1 MTKRLRPKPIQFTS
15 PTRATEVV
23 TIGGLTNDLILI
35 SDDGN
40 TVELYNQEVGSDYN
54 VSLQTQPSGIRIM
67 NQPAGG
73 DTSISWFDFDLGTFL
88 ANLNASSTR
97 ARWTSW
103 TNSVGFEFRARQSD
117 ASFATN
123 LEIHPDNGVI
133 QRFDDTDETVTKA
146 GGFRVINDLE
156 VDGDLDHDGTNVGL
170 YGTTPAAQSAA
181 YTRDATIVEDR
192 VLLQSSAATAI
203 NNNNVIAALIA
214 DLQSRGFIG

>member
-103 TNSVGFEFRARQSD
+103 TNSVGFEFRARKSD
-117 ASFATN
+117 ASFVTN
-123 LEIHPDNGVI
+123 LEIHPDDGVI
-133 QRFDDTDETVTKA
+133 QRFDDTDETVTKS

-156 VDGDLDHDGTNVGL
+156 IDGDLDHDGTNVGF
-170 YGTTPAAQSAA
+170 YGTTPVAQQTGVAV
-181 YTRDATIVEDR
+181 TDVGIH
-192 VLLQSSAATAI
+192 
-203 NNNNVIAALIA
+203 AALVNLGLITA
-214 DLQSRGFIG
+214 